1 MINYD
6 LRLSFNSE
14 EDISFMEIKR
24 RVLSQFPDAEAP
36 FIYAVHA
43 EENIFTKGRPVIP
56 DPTVPVPADHAD
68 PGLSEAVSAPG
79 PVSPA
84 VQDANV
90 VDDGSAKDH
99 SGSTT
104 AVIVPDEVTKEMLKD
119 KLFELRDAKGS
130 DAVKEAYAACGQGAK
145 TLKTLDESCY
155 VEMYRRVVSMLAE

>member
-1 MINYD
+1 MIHYGI
-6 LRLSFNSE
+6 
-14 EDISFMEIKR
+14 DISLDTKEDLTFTEVKR
-24 RVLSQFPDAEAP
+24 RILSQFPGADYLHCEVFTEEATFPKSHQDA
-36 FIYAVHA
+36 
-43 EENIFTKGRPVIP
+43 P

-155 VEMYRRVVSMLAE
+155 TEMYRRVVSMLAE